1 MKHLFQLF
9 LAITLLLPSFTS
21 AKEIKG
27 VNLPDSMEIG
37 STQLTLNGVGLRSKF
52 IFTIYAGGLYLT
64 KASQDEAAIIKA
76 DEPMMIRMHF
86 IYDGVSAEKLNTAW
100 KDGFALT
107 APNADKTLQDAM
119 AAFTTMF
126 TVEAKKNDVYDMIW
140 LPGKGIEV
148 RFNDKRQGIIN
159 GLDFKQALFGIWL
172 GKKPVDAKLKE
183 GMLGR

>member
-1 MKHLFQLF
+1 MKHLIKLF
-9 LAITLLLPSFTS
+9 LFIALLHPSLLS

-27 VNLPDSMEIG
+27 VNLPDSLEIG
-37 STQLTLNGVGLRSKF
+37 STQLILNGVGLRSKF

-64 KASQDEAAIIKA
+64 TPSQDEAAIIKA
-76 DEPMMIRMHF
+76 DAPMMIRMHF

-107 APNADKTLQDAM
+107 APNADKALQEAM

-126 TVEAKKNDVYDMIW
+126 TVEAKKNDIYDMIW

-148 RFNDKRQGIIN
+148 RFNDKTLGMIS

-172 GKKPVDAKLKE
+172 GKKPVDAALKE